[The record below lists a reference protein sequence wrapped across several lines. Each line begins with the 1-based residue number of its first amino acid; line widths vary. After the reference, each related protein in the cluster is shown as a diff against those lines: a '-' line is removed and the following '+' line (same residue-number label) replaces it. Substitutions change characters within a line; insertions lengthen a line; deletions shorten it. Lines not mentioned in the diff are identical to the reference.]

1 MPRQCY
7 RRFLSAALS
16 ILQSLC
22 LTTDRS
28 VPRWHARGSA
38 YLFADNVAL
47 EELSL
52 VVADKSEDKSV
63 LRLRESARY
72 SHFLRVNYPPSLLK
86 NWGSTETPGRPP

>member
-1 MPRQCY
+1 M
-7 RRFLSAALS
+7 SGAGN
-16 ILQSLC
+16 
-22 LTTDRS
+22 
-28 VPRWHARGSA
+28 ARGSA

-52 VVADKSEDKSV
+52 VVADKSEDKSI

-86 NWGSTETPGRPP
+86 KLG

>member
-1 MPRQCY
+1 MSR
-7 RRFLSAALS
+7 AGK
-16 ILQSLC
+16 
-22 LTTDRS
+22 
-28 VPRWHARGSA
+28 ARGSA

-72 SHFLRVNYPPSLLK
+72 SHFFESQLPPSLVTDR
-86 NWGSTETPGRPP
+86 GGAGTPGRPPQRRGGYNSIMAS